1 MPANSHTNH
10 APAQEAI
17 RFANGV
23 DALAVVPEPKT
34 SPERIIAAL
43 NLFEPKSVLLVV
55 GGARGMDD
63 SQMRRLAPL
72 FSRVVARAAGESQ
85 MLVVDG
91 GTSSGV
97 MQLLGEAVADRGR
110 LTPLLGVTPKAKS
123 IYPGGPPKEQV
134 NDGSP
139 LEPNHSHFVLT
150 PGTEWG
156 DETAWLLDI
165 VAVYA
170 RKAPVQVLLV
180 NGGTIAKNEVLQS
193 VRRGWPI
200 LVLEGSGRLADEIAA
215 HADEV
220 PERIPDQALSEILSD
235 GNIRLFSLDGSPDDF
250 EQLLLTRHG
259 SRTLLE
265 EAWKRYQVYDHNS
278 DRFKLGFYRMQATVL
293 SVGVLAVFLA
303 VAQQQIEVMRLR
315 TGPDAPAWMA
325 ASVAWMRYPLIG
337 LPVLG
342 AILIA
347 LSNRFRPGNRW
358 ILCRSSAEAVRREIY
373 RYRVQACAGGV
384 HRIGQE
390 TPEELFQRRLE
401 TIGSRLM
408 QSELNRTALTMPASF
423 APPIKVEGDDGFCP
437 IDAELYMKVRVDNQL
452 TNFRRRVAQ
461 LGFRLQLVQTLIVVI
476 GGLGTMLAA
485 FNSEIWIALTTTLA
499 TALGTYLHYSQTERS
514 LIRFNQI
521 VEELANLRTWWD
533 QLPPIARRL
542 PRNIHRVVE
551 ATERLLESELA
562 GWAQRMEDTLADLR
576 AQQKSDRPRAFTGT
590 SSQTE
595 AFTKS
600 RAKVDDGR

>member
-1 MPANSHTNH
+1 MAANSQNNH

-23 DALAVVPEPKT
+23 DALAVIPEPNT
-34 SPERIIAAL
+34 SPERVIAAL

-85 MLVVDG
+85 MLVIDG

-110 LTPLLGVTPKAKS
+110 LTPLLGVSPKAKS

-134 NDGSP
+134 IDGSP

-150 PGTEWG
+150 PGKDWG
-156 DETAWLLDI
+156 DETSWLIEI
-165 VAVYA
+165 VAAYA

-180 NGGTIAKNEVLQS
+180 NGGSIAKNEVLQC

-200 LVLEGSGRLADEIAA
+200 LILEGSGRLADEIAA
-215 HADEV
+215 LADEV

-235 GNIRLFSLDGSPDDF
+235 GNIRLFSIDGSPDDF
-250 EQLLLTRHG
+250 EQLLLSRPG
-259 SRTLLE
+259 SRALLE
-265 EAWKRYQVYDHNS
+265 EAWKRFLLYDHNAG
-278 DRFKLGFYRMQATVL
+278 RFQRDFNRMQATVL
-293 SVGVLAVFLA
+293 SVGVVAVLLAVG
-303 VAQQQIEVMRLR
+303 QQQVEMARLR
-315 TGPDAPAWMA
+315 IGPEAPAWMA
-325 ASVAWMRYPLIG
+325 LTVSAMRYPLIA

-358 ILCRSSAEAVRREIY
+358 ILTRSSAESVRREIY

-384 HRIGQE
+384 RRIGQE

-401 TIGSRLM
+401 TISNRLM
-408 QSELNRTALTMPASF
+408 QTEINRTSM
-423 APPIKVEGDDGFCP
+423 APPLRRSPPTIVDGDDGFCP
-437 IDAELYMKVRVDNQL
+437 IHAELYIKVRVEEQL
-452 TNFRRRVAQ
+452 AYFRRRAGQ
-461 LGFRLQLVQTLIVVI
+461 LGKQLQVVQTLIVVI
-476 GGLGTMLAA
+476 GGIGTILAA
-485 FNSEIWIALTTTLA
+485 LNGEIWIALTTTLA
-499 TALGTYLHYSQTERS
+499 TALGNFLHYSQMERS
-514 LIRFNQI
+514 LIRFNQMA
-521 VEELANLRTWWD
+521 EELDNLRTWWE

-542 PRNIHRVVE
+542 PRNIQRVVD

-576 AQQKSDRPRAFTGT
+576 AQQKADKPRPSP
-590 SSQTE
+590 SSNPTE
-595 AFTKS
+595 IFTKS
-600 RAKVDDGR
+600 RLKLDDGR

>member
-63 SQMRRLAPL
+63 SQVRRLAPL

-134 NDGSP
+134 IDGSP
-139 LEPNHSHFVLT
+139 LEQNHSHFVLT
-150 PGTEWG
+150 PGQNWG
-156 DETAWLLDI
+156 DETAWLIDI
-165 VAVYA
+165 VASYA

-200 LVLEGSGRLADEIAA
+200 LVLEGSGRLADEIASL
-215 HADEV
+215 ADEV

-235 GNIRLFSLDGSPDDF
+235 GNIRLFSIDGSPDDF

-259 SRTLLE
+259 SHTLLE
-265 EAWKRYQVYDHNS
+265 EAWKRYQIYDHNS

-315 TGPDAPAWMA
+315 AGAEAPAWMA
-325 ASVAWMRYPLIG
+325 TTVAWMRYPLIG

-401 TIGSRLM
+401 TIGNRLM
-408 QSELNRTALTMPASF
+408 QSELNRTALAMPASF

-437 IDAELYMKVRVDNQL
+437 ITAELYLKVRVENQL
-452 TNFRRRVAQ
+452 GNFRRRASQ
-461 LGFRLQLVQTLIVVI
+461 LGLRLQIVQTLIVVL
-476 GGLGTMLAA
+476 GGLGTLLAA
-485 FNSEIWIALTTTLA
+485 FSGEIWIALTTTLA

-521 VEELANLRTWWD
+521 AEELANLRTWWD

-542 PRNIHRVVE
+542 PRNIHRVVD

-576 AQQKSDRPRAFTGT
+576 AQQKSDKPRPYNTPPN
-590 SSQTE
+590 QTE
-595 AFTKS
+595 MFTKS